1 MSNHKEFAGKTAL
14 VTGGGSGIGEA
25 VALGLGRGGANVVVA
40 DLNVEA
46 AQRIADQIVAAGSKA
61 VAIGGNVG
69 KAQDVKAMVDK
80 AVSEFG
86 ALHLAFNNAGIGG
99 PGGFV
104 GDIDIDAYHNLMDV
118 NLHSVFYGL
127 KYEAPE
133 IIKAGGGSIVNTAS
147 ILGLVADREGGFLP
161 YVTAKHAVTGMTK
174 AAGVALAKQGVRVN
188 SLHPGYIATPLVKN
202 NLPDEF
208 VPVLEGL
215 HPIGRLGQSEE
226 VAEVVLFLLSDRS
239 SFVTGSQYV
248 VDGGYTA
255 H

>member
-1 MSNHKEFAGKTAL
+1 MSNHMEFAGKTAL

-25 VALGLGRGGANVVVA
+25 VALGLGKGGANVVVA
-40 DLNVEA
+40 DLNEEA
-46 AQRIADQIVAAGSKA
+46 AKKIADQIVAAGGKA

-69 KAQDVKAMVDK
+69 KAEDVKAMVDK

-118 NLHSVFYGL
+118 NLHSVFYGM

-147 ILGLVADREGGFLP
+147 ILGLVADRDGGFLP

-174 AAGVALAKQGVRVN
+174 AAAVGLAKQGVRVN

-215 HPIGRLGQSEE
+215 HPIGRLGTSEE

>member
-215 HPIGRLGQSEE
+215 HPIGRLGQAEE

>member
-1 MSNHKEFAGKTAL
+1 MSNHMEFSGKTAL

-25 VALGLGRGGANVVVA
+25 VALGLGKGGANVVVA
-40 DLNVEA
+40 DLNEDA
-46 AQRIADQIVAAGSKA
+46 AKNIADQIVAAGGKA
-61 VAIGGNVG
+61 VAVGGNVG
-69 KAQDVKAMVDK
+69 KAEDVKAMVDK

-99 PGGFV
+99 PSGFV
-104 GDIDIDAYHNLMDV
+104 GDIEIDAYHNLMDV
-118 NLHSVFYGL
+118 NLHSVFYGM

-147 ILGLVADREGGFLP
+147 ILGLVADRDGAFLP
-161 YVTAKHAVTGMTK
+161 YVTAKHAVTGMSK

-202 NLPDEF
+202 NLPEEA
-208 VPVLEGL
+208 VPMLEGL
-215 HPIGRLGQSEE
+215 HPIGRLGQAQE

-248 VDGGYTA
+248 VDGGYTS